1 MSNNSRKDKKTS
13 QHCPGG
19 LGSMLGKKKTGS
31 SSGGSG
37 GTQTLSS
44 LPHLHSEY
52 SVKTLNKIP
61 TLLEEYPEL
70 FPRGYGIICS
80 SHMFII
86 SFVC

>member
-31 SSGGSG
+31 SSGSGSG

-70 FPRGYGIICS
+70 FPRGYDYLQQ
-80 SHMFII
+80 SHVYYL
-86 SFVC
+86 FVC